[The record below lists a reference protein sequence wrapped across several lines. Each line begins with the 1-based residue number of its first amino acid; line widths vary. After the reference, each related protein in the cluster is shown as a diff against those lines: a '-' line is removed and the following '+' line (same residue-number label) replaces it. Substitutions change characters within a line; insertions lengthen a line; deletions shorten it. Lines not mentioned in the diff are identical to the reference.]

1 MNRIV
6 LSFVVLAG
14 FGASA
19 SCGARQNG
27 SWALLFGPHHPPRDA
42 LSLHGYACSL
52 RRYMLLYTGTQ
63 ASERSVPVDITVYLP
78 DEIGQRA
85 KAAKLNLSG
94 LLREAVIEELDRREA
109 VAKTL
114 EAPETFEVKLE
125 RMDGTRYTGLIT
137 GEMVLST
144 GVRGSQSIEVY
155 FTDDER
161 VILYDADKLQYR
173 VLDDPEVES
182 AIRNLAEDDDEY
194 IDVMES
200 LGRPA
205 RIRL

>member
-1 MNRIV
+1 
-6 LSFVVLAG
+6 
-14 FGASA
+14 
-19 SCGARQNG
+19 
-27 SWALLFGPHHPPRDA
+27 
-42 LSLHGYACSL
+42 
-52 RRYMLLYTGTQ
+52 
-63 ASERSVPVDITVYLP
+63 
-78 DEIGQRA
+78 
-85 KAAKLNLSG
+85 
-94 LLREAVIEELDRREA
+94 
-109 VAKTL
+109 
-114 EAPETFEVKLE
+114 
-125 RMDGTRYTGLIT
+125 MDGTRYTGLIT

-205 RIRL
+205 RIRLYHSPGRGRLMSARFRASPGAHLS